1 MKTMTK
7 WQESDEEQCEQQE
20 KDKNCNRWWWSV
32 SKHAKGCWEEKFN
45 FRPIGGVKE
54 SWQCPKNMPKDV
66 LFSKIIF
73 QVIMDVEKHIE

>member
-1 MKTMTK
+1 
-7 WQESDEEQCEQQE
+7 
-20 KDKNCNRWWWSV
+20 
-32 SKHAKGCWEEKFN
+32 
-45 FRPIGGVKE
+45 VKE